1 MNKMKVK
8 DTVLNVLTGL
18 ASTVT
23 IVALGLIFLYVFVE
37 GKDLISFDLLTK
49 DYHSKNYVAVLNQS
63 NNQDYDMPVFD
74 DENVFVS
81 SRYGIALEQGQDL
94 AGDSVIKVVYV
105 DESSPFNTLTNQDP
119 SKAII
124 ALSEG
129 DVLSRITYVEHPSSL
144 TSKGAQMMAINL
156 DEPDHQIYEVM
167 FATVGGGIAG
177 SIKTTLILIG
187 LTLMLALPIGIL
199 SAIYFNEFA
208 KKTRVT
214 KILRNFIETL
224 TGVPSIIFGLL
235 GISVFVPLTMRFT
248 PATNSNLIAG
258 ALTLMVILLPTIIRT
273 TEESLKVVS
282 DDHRFASLA
291 LGANKTQTTFKVV
304 LPQALPGI
312 LTATFLGI
320 GRIIGES
327 AALIFVLGAAIKDS
341 INVFEPSTSLAV
353 HIWSLMSDEP
363 ANIALSS
370 SIALIIL
377 MIVFV
382 LNVAIKLIASYWIK
396 RGTA

>member
-1 MNKMKVK
+1 MNRVK
-8 DTVLNVLTGL
+8 ITDIIVNGFVGL
-18 ASTVT
+18 ASAIT
-23 IVALGLIFLYVFVE
+23 IVALGLIFLYVFVQ

-49 DYHSKNYVAVLNQS
+49 DYHSKNYVAVLDQS
-63 NNQDYDMPVFD
+63 NNQNYDMPNFD
-74 DENVFVS
+74 DKNIFIS
-81 SRYGIALEQGQDL
+81 TRYGLALEQGKDL

-105 DESSPFNTLTNQDP
+105 HESSPFNTLTNQDP
-119 SKAII
+119 SRATIS
-124 ALSEG
+124 LSEG
-129 DVLSRITYVEHPSSL
+129 DILSRITYVEHPSSL

-156 DEPDHQIYEVM
+156 DEDDREIYEVM
-167 FATVGGGIAG
+167 FASVGGGISG

-208 KKTRVT
+208 KKTPLT

-224 TGVPSIIFGLL
+224 AGVPSIIFGLL
-235 GISVFVPLTMRFT
+235 GISVFVPLTIRLT

-327 AALIFVLGAAIKDS
+327 AALIFVLGAAIKDH

-353 HIWSLMSDEP
+353 HIWSLMTDEP

-382 LNVAIKLIASYWIK
+382 LNIAIKIVAAYWIK